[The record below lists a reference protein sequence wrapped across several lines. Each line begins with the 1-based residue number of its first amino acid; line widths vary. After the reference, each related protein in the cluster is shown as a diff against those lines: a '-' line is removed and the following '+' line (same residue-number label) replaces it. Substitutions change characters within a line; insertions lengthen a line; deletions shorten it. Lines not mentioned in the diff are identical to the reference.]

1 MIERPGMRP
10 PPGVFRPPPQQAPPG
25 ADPPPSSKGD
35 KEDASE
41 AKEEKKEEKEK
52 KKPVVPSGPPK
63 PETPWERGLRQAKE
77 VGLLPRAE
85 LSKFRHQASHREFL
99 EAPPTLYVILNEDP
113 HQHLSYEHLLF

>member
-25 ADPPPSSKGD
+25 ADPPPSSEGD

-41 AKEEKKEEKEK
+41 AKEEKKEKEN

-99 EAPPTLYVILNEDP
+99 ESPPALYVILNEDP
-113 HQHLSYEHLLF
+113 HQHLSYEHLLL